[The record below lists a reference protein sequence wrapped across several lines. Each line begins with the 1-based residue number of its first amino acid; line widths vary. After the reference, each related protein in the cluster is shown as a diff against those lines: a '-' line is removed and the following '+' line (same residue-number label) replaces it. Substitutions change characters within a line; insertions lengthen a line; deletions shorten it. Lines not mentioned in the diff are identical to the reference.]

1 MKGNRPIANI
11 LNFSKI
17 EHTLFSLPL
26 IFTGA
31 WMGAG
36 GRVPSVGI
44 LILIVIAALGA
55 RVFGM
60 ACNRILDRHI
70 DAQNPRTAG
79 RELPSGK
86 MSVGGAIGVAVTG
99 LGVYTIACALLGS
112 WCLKLAIVPLVP
124 LLGYSLLKRYTPL
137 CHFGIGLCLALAPLG
152 AFIAAAGHPRFSL
165 SVLLFSL
172 FVFCWL
178 SGADIIYAILDIGHD
193 RSHGIHSLPARLGA
207 VGAQKVAAG
216 VHTVALTALVLILLL
231 SGGGGGAW
239 FMLGVAALVFVLMYI
254 PSIPVG
260 TRFFPISTIAG
271 IAGALVPMLA

>member
-1 MKGNRPIANI
+1 MRERGQITNI
-11 LNFSKI
+11 LNFTKI
-17 EHTLFSLPL
+17 EHSLFSLPMIL
-26 IFTGA
+26 TGA

-36 GRVPSVGI
+36 GRFPTLAI
-44 LILIVIAALGA
+44 LMLIILAALGA
-55 RVFGM
+55 RIFGM
-60 ACNRILDRHI
+60 ACNRIFDRHI
-70 DAQNPRTAG
+70 DARNPRTAG

-86 MSVGGAIGVAVTG
+86 LTVATAVAVAVSG
-99 LGVYTIACALLGS
+99 LLVYLLACALLGG

-137 CHFGIGLCLALAPLG
+137 CHFGIGLCLAMAPLG
-152 AFIAAAGHPRFSL
+152 AYIAAAGHLDFSG

-193 RSHGIHSLPARLGA
+193 RGHGIHSLPARLGA
-207 VGAQKVAAG
+207 VGAQKVAAA
-216 VHTVALTALVLILLL
+216 VHTVALAALVLILLL
-231 SGGGGGAW
+231 SGGGPGAW
-239 FMLGVAALVFVLMYI
+239 FMLGLAAMVFVLMYI

-271 IAGALVPMLA
+271 IAGALVPMLS

>member
-1 MKGNRPIANI
+1 MQKTGQIAKI
-11 LNFSKI
+11 LNFTKI

-36 GRVPSVGI
+36 GRFPSPGI
-44 LILIVIAALGA
+44 LGLIVLAALGA
-55 RVFGM
+55 RIFGM

-70 DAQNPRTAG
+70 DARNPRTAG

-86 MSVGGAIGVAVTG
+86 MSVGTAMGVALAG
-99 LGVYTIACALLGS
+99 LLVYLIACSLLGE
-112 WCLKLAIVPLVP
+112 WCLKLAIVPLIP
-124 LLGYSLLKRYTPL
+124 LLGYSLLKRFTPL

-152 AFIAAAGHPRFSL
+152 AFIAAAGHLDFSL
-165 SVLLFSL
+165 NVLLFAL

-193 RSHGIHSLPARLGA
+193 RSHGIHSLPAKLGA
-207 VGAQKVAAG
+207 VGAQKVAAA
-216 VHTVALTALVLILLL
+216 VHTVALTALMLILLV
-231 SGGGGGAW
+231 SQGGGGAW
-239 FMLGVAALVFVLMYI
+239 FMLGLAASVFVLMYV

-271 IAGALVPMLA
+271 IAGALVPMLS

>member
-1 MKGNRPIANI
+1 MRERGQIANL
-11 LNFSKI
+11 LNFTKI
-17 EHTLFSLPL
+17 EHSLFSLPMIL
-26 IFTGA
+26 TGA
-31 WMGAG
+31 WMGAE
-36 GRVPSVGI
+36 GRFPALTI
-44 LILIVIAALGA
+44 LVLIVLAALGA
-55 RVFGM
+55 RIFGM
-60 ACNRILDRHI
+60 ACNRIFDRRI

-86 MSVGGAIGVAVTG
+86 MSVAMAAGVAAAG
-99 LGVYTIACALLGS
+99 LLVYLIACALLGG
-112 WCLKLAIVPLVP
+112 WCLKLAIVPIVP

-137 CHFGIGLCLALAPLG
+137 CHFGIGLCLAMAPLG
-152 AFIAAAGHPRFSL
+152 AYIAAAGDLHFSL
-165 SVLLFSL
+165 SVILFAL

-207 VGAQKVAAG
+207 VGAQKVAAA
-216 VHTVALTALVLILLL
+216 VHTVALTTLVMILLI
-231 SGGGGGAW
+231 SKGGGGAW
-239 FMLGVAALVFVLMYI
+239 FMLGLAAVIFVLMYI

>member
-1 MKGNRPIANI
+1 MQQEGQIKNI
-11 LNFSKI
+11 LNFTKI

-36 GRVPSVGI
+36 NRFPSLWI
-44 LILIVIAALGA
+44 LILIVFAALGA
-55 RVFGM
+55 RIFGM
-60 ACNRILDRHI
+60 ACNRIFDRHI
-70 DAQNPRTAG
+70 DAKNPRTAG

-86 MSVGGAIGVAVTG
+86 MSVAMAMGVALAG
-99 LGVYTIACALLGS
+99 LLVYLAACALLGD
-112 WCLKLAIVPLVP
+112 WCLKLSVIPLIP

-137 CHFGIGLCLALAPLG
+137 CHFGIGLCLALAPVG
-152 AFIAAAGHPRFSL
+152 AFIAAAGNLQFSL
-165 SVLLFSL
+165 SVLLFAL

-216 VHTVALTALVLILLL
+216 VHTVALVAQVLILLI
-231 SGGGGGAW
+231 SGGGGAAW
-239 FMLGVAALVFVLMYI
+239 FMLGLAAIVFVLMYI
-254 PSIPVG
+254 PNIPVG

-271 IAGALVPMLA
+271 IAGALVPILA